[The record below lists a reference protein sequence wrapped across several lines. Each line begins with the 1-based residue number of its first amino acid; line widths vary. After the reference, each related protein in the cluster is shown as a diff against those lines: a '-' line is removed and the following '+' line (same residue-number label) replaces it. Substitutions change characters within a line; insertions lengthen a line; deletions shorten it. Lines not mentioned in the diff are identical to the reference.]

1 MIRAKNMEIIHKMHE
16 MDSFDIKLLN
26 LLQANGK
33 LSNQELA
40 DEIHLSPSQCSRRR
54 SALEQAGIIQS
65 YHARL
70 DNHALGF
77 DLTVFINVMLNTHNR
92 HNAKRFNQ
100 LVERLDNVQEA
111 YALTGEMDYQIKL
124 VVRDLSELS
133 RIINDEIMPH
143 ESVQTIKSSIVLNT
157 IKLSRSLPIS

>member
-1 MIRAKNMEIIHKMHE
+1 
-16 MDSFDIKLLN
+16 MDNLDEFDIKLLK

-40 DEIHLSPSQCSRRR
+40 DAVHLSPSQCSRRR
-54 SALEQAGIIQS
+54 AALEEAGIIRS
-65 YHARL
+65 YHAML
-70 DNHALGF
+70 DKHALGF

-92 HNAKRFNQ
+92 NNAKRFGQ
-100 LVERLDNVQEA
+100 LIERLDNVQEA

-157 IKLSRSLPIS
+157 IKFSRELPLS

>member
-1 MIRAKNMEIIHKMHE
+1 MIRAKIRGIMHKMDNLDE
-16 MDSFDIKLLN
+16 FDIKLLK

-40 DEIHLSPSQCSRRR
+40 DAVHLSPSQCSRRR
-54 SALEQAGIIQS
+54 AALEEAGIIRS
-65 YHARL
+65 YHAML
-70 DNHALGF
+70 DKHALGF

-92 HNAKRFNQ
+92 NNAKRFGQ
-100 LVERLDNVQEA
+100 LIERLDNVQEA

-157 IKLSRSLPIS
+157 IKFSRELPLS

>member
-1 MIRAKNMEIIHKMHE
+1 MHKMDNLDE
-16 MDSFDIKLLN
+16 FDIKLLK

-40 DEIHLSPSQCSRRR
+40 DAVHLSPSQCSRRR
-54 SALEQAGIIQS
+54 SALEEAGIIHS
-65 YHARL
+65 YHAML
-70 DNHALGF
+70 NNHALGF
-77 DLTVFINVMLNTHNR
+77 DITVFINVMLNTHNR
-92 HNAKRFNQ
+92 NNAKRFGQ
-100 LVERLDNVQEA
+100 LIERLDNVQEA

-124 VVRDLSELS
+124 VVRDLNELS

-157 IKLSRSLPIS
+157 VKFSRELPLS